1 MKLLKGYLATHFFN
15 DSGFKWTH
23 ELAKTIRESASID
36 LYVPQENS
44 EINDKS
50 GDDSNITAVAIAN
63 GDNKYLREANVL
75 IASLDGVEI
84 DSGVSAEIGY
94 FSGLI
99 ESERRLVAQPRTRY
113 IIGLYTDI
121 RRDGSGDNHYYINL
135 YTKGL
140 VQLYGTVVHNND
152 ELKSVLRGIQSKI
165 RIENQI
171 RGKI

>member
-1 MKLLKGYLATHFFN
+1 MKGYLATHFFN
-15 DSGFKWTH
+15 EAGFKYTK
-23 ELAKTIRESASID
+23 ELAELIRKEVPELN

-50 GDDSNITAVAIAN
+50 NNDGVITSELIAKGDNHYLKHSNILIAN
-63 GDNKYLREANVL
+63 
-75 IASLDGVEI
+75 LDGVEI

-99 ESERRLVAQPRTRY
+99 EAEKDLLDEPKERI

-121 RRDGSGDNHYYINL
+121 RQDGTGENFFYINL

-140 VQLYGTVVHNND
+140 VKLNGIIVKNKF
-152 ELKSVLRGIQSKI
+152 ELVEEIKKFVRFA
-165 RIENQI
+165 
-171 RGKI
+171 